1 MDTFGTWLAA
11 ELKYQGWSMSELARR
26 CDVSHATI
34 SRIISGE
41 RNPSASVC
49 TAIAK
54 AFKMSQED
62 VLRRAGILDP
72 EPSETASLIEANR
85 LFAQL
90 TDEERRMKIVEM
102 RALIER
108 RRSAE
113 LATDTT

>member
-1 MDTFGTWLAA
+1 MNDFGTWLAQ
-11 ELKYQGWSMSELARR
+11 ELNDREWSMSKLARL
-26 CDVSHATI
+26 CGVTHATI

-41 RNPSASVC
+41 RNPSNELLL
-49 TAIAK
+49 AIAQALLLSPEFVMHK
-54 AFKMSQED
+54 
-62 VLRRAGILDP
+62 AGILGP
-72 EPSETASLIEANR
+72 EPPQTASLIEANR

>member
-1 MDTFGTWLAA
+1 
-11 ELKYQGWSMSELARR
+11 
-26 CDVSHATI
+26 
-34 SRIISGE
+34 
-41 RNPSASVC
+41 
-49 TAIAK
+49 
-54 AFKMSQED
+54 